1 MKNKYYDGTKLLSL
15 KDINGNTPEFIIC
28 CGNRTAGKT
37 VYFNR
42 LMANKWLKRHEQ
54 FALVYRFKYSAPSLA
69 DAFWGDIGTLFF
81 PEHKFEGKVQEGGTY
96 VELYLDD
103 ELCGYGLCLNSRSRI
118 KELSHLFNSVEYM
131 LLDEFQSEDNKYCS
145 DEIRKF
151 RSVHESVARG
161 KGHQVRFV
169 QTFLVGNCISLINPY
184 FVAFGLSERIQKNT
198 KFLKSNGLVLEQ
210 TLNESAREAQQNSA
224 FNSAFIDNRY
234 LDYSSQNV
242 YLDDNMT
249 FIEKMSGENRYL
261 LTIVYKGEEYC
272 IRSYED
278 RGVMYCGK
286 NVDKTFS
293 YRISITTDDMRP
305 NYVMLKNNEQVI
317 SYLKYFF
324 NQGCFRFKNL
334 QCKEA
339 IIHML
344 AY

>member
-1 MKNKYYDGTKLLSL
+1 MDTKYYDGTKLLSL
-15 KDINGNTPEFIIC
+15 KDINGKTPEFVIC

-42 LMANKWLKRHEQ
+42 LMVNKWLKKHEQ

-81 PEHKFEGKVQEGGTY
+81 PNHKFEGKVQEGGSY

-118 KELSHLFNSVEYM
+118 KELSHLFNKVEYM
-131 LLDEFQSEDNKYCS
+131 LLDEFQSEDNKYCA

-151 RSVHESVARG
+151 RSIHESVARG
-161 KGHQVRFV
+161 NGKQVRFV
-169 QTFLVGNCISLINPY
+169 QTFLVGNCISLLNPY
-184 FVAFGLSERIQKNT
+184 FVAFGLSEKIQRNT
-198 KFLKSNGLVLEQ
+198 KFLKGRGLVLEQ
-210 TLNESAREAQQNSA
+210 TLNKSASEAQRNSS
-224 FNSAFIDNRY
+224 FNSAFVDQRY

-242 YLDDNMT
+242 YLDDNTT
-249 FIEKMSGENRYL
+249 FIEKLTGDNRYL
-261 LTIVYKGEEYC
+261 LTIIYNGNEYC
-272 IRSYED
+272 IRCYEEQ
-278 RGVMYCGK
+278 GIMYCGK
-286 NVDKTFS
+286 NVDKTWN
-293 YRISITTDDMRP
+293 YRISITTEDMRP
-305 NYVMLKNNEQVI
+305 NYVMLKNNEKVI

-324 NQGCFRFKNL
+324 NQGCFRFKDL

-339 IIHML
+339 VIHML